1 MKIALSLKLTYSI
14 FVAWVIPIYW
24 KQYGPANYL
33 WFSDVALILLV
44 PALWLESKLFFSALA
59 VSVVLLELLWNV
71 DFFVRLLTRSQ
82 LVGLSDYMF
91 DSTISRSIRAL
102 SLFHVF
108 LPAILIWYVY
118 RLGYDSQAFLVQTF
132 SAWVVLLLSFFLT
145 KPKDNINWVYG
156 FGKKPQTRLPK
167 VIHLLLLML
176 GLPVLVYLPSHLV
189 LKRLFG
195 S

>member
-1 MKIALSLKLTYSI
+1 MKIALWLKLTYSI

-118 RLGYDSQAFLVQTF
+118 RLGYDSRAFVVQTF

>member
-1 MKIALSLKLTYSI
+1 MKIALWLKLTYSI

-24 KQYGPANYL
+24 KQYGPENYL

-118 RLGYDSQAFLVQTF
+118 RLGYDSRAFVVQTF

-156 FGKKPQTRLPK
+156 FGKKPQTRVPK

-195 S
+195 T

>member
-118 RLGYDSQAFLVQTF
+118 RLGYDSRAFLVQTF

>member
-24 KQYGPANYL
+24 KQYGPENYL

-132 SAWVVLLLSFFLT
+132 SAWVVLLLSFLLT
-145 KPKDNINWVYG
+145 KPKDNITG
-156 FGKKPQTRLPK
+156 CMALAKSLRHDCQK
-167 VIHLLLLML
+167 
-176 GLPVLVYLPSHLV
+176 
-189 LKRLFG
+189 LFTFCC
-195 S
+195 

>member
-118 RLGYDSQAFLVQTF
+118 RLGYDSRAFLVQTF

-195 S
+195 T

>member
-14 FVAWVIPIYW
+14 FVSWVIPIYW

-118 RLGYDSQAFLVQTF
+118 RLGYDSRAFVVQTF

-156 FGKKPQTRLPK
+156 FGKKPQTRVPK

>member
-24 KQYGPANYL
+24 KQYGPENYL

-102 SLFHVF
+102 SLFHVL

-118 RLGYDSQAFLVQTF
+118 RLGYDSRAFLVQTF

-156 FGKKPQTRLPK
+156 FGKKP
-167 VIHLLLLML
+167 
-176 GLPVLVYLPSHLV
+176 
-189 LKRLFG
+189 
-195 S
+195 

>member
-24 KQYGPANYL
+24 KQYGPATYL

-118 RLGYDSQAFLVQTF
+118 RLGYDSRAFVVQTF

-156 FGKKPQTRLPK
+156 FGKKPQTRVPK

>member
-118 RLGYDSQAFLVQTF
+118 RLGYDSRAFVVQTF

-195 S
+195 T

>member
-59 VSVVLLELLWNV
+59 VSVVLPELLWNV

-118 RLGYDSQAFLVQTF
+118 RLGYDSRAFLVQTF

-156 FGKKPQTRLPK
+156 FGKKPQTRVPK

>member
-102 SLFHVF
+102 SLFHVL

-118 RLGYDSQAFLVQTF
+118 RLGYDSRAFLVQTF

-195 S
+195 T

>member
-102 SLFHVF
+102 SLFHVL

-118 RLGYDSQAFLVQTF
+118 RLGYDSRAFLVQTF

>member
-108 LPAILIWYVY
+108 LPAILIWYIY
-118 RLGYDSQAFLVQTF
+118 RLGYDSRAFLVQTF

-156 FGKKPQTRLPK
+156 FGKKPQTRVPK

-195 S
+195 T

>member
-118 RLGYDSQAFLVQTF
+118 RLGYDSRAFLVQTF

-156 FGKKPQTRLPK
+156 FGKKPQTRVPK

-195 S
+195 T

>member
-14 FVAWVIPIYW
+14 FVSWVIPIYW

-33 WFSDVALILLV
+33 WFSDFALILLV

-118 RLGYDSQAFLVQTF
+118 RLGYDSRAFVVQTF

-156 FGKKPQTRLPK
+156 FGKKPQTRVPK

-195 S
+195 T

>member
-1 MKIALSLKLTYSI
+1 MKIALWLKLTYSI

-33 WFSDVALILLV
+33 WFSDAALILLV
-44 PALWLESKLFFSALA
+44 PALWLESTLIFSTLA

-71 DFFVRLLTRSQ
+71 DFFVRLLTRNQ
-82 LVGLSDYMF
+82 LVGLSAYMF
-91 DSTISRSIRAL
+91 DSRISRPIRAL

-118 RLGYDSQAFLVQTF
+118 RLGYDSRGFLVQTLF
-132 SAWVVLLLSFFLT
+132 AWVVLLLSFFLT

-156 FGKKPQTRLPK
+156 FGKKPQTRVPRA
-167 VIHLLLLML
+167 VHLLLLML
-176 GLPVLVYLPSHLV
+176 GLPVLIYLPSHLV

>member
-1 MKIALSLKLTYSI
+1 MKIALWLKLTYSI

-102 SLFHVF
+102 SLFHVL

-118 RLGYDSQAFLVQTF
+118 RLGYDSRAFLVQTF

>member
-118 RLGYDSQAFLVQTF
+118 RLGYDSRAFVVQTF

-156 FGKKPQTRLPK
+156 FGKKPQTRVPK

-176 GLPVLVYLPSHLV
+176 GLPALVYLPSHLV

>member
-24 KQYGPANYL
+24 KQYGPENYL

-118 RLGYDSQAFLVQTF
+118 RLGYDSQAFLVQTV

>member
-14 FVAWVIPIYW
+14 FVGWVIPIYW

-118 RLGYDSQAFLVQTF
+118 RLGYDSRAFVVQTF

-156 FGKKPQTRLPK
+156 FGKKPQTRVPK

>member
-1 MKIALSLKLTYSI
+1 MKIALWLKLTYSI

-24 KQYGPANYL
+24 KQYGPENYL

-118 RLGYDSQAFLVQTF
+118 RLGYDSRAFLVQTF

>member
-14 FVAWVIPIYW
+14 FVGWVIPIYW

-118 RLGYDSQAFLVQTF
+118 RLGYDSRAFLVQTF

>member
-14 FVAWVIPIYW
+14 FVAWVIPVYW

-71 DFFVRLLTRSQ
+71 DFFARLLARSH
-82 LVGLSDYMF
+82 LVGLSAYMF

-118 RLGYDSQAFLVQTF
+118 RLGYDSRAFLVQTF

-145 KPKDNINWVYG
+145 KPTDNINWVYG

-189 LKRLFG
+189 LMRLFG

>member
-102 SLFHVF
+102 SLFHVL

-118 RLGYDSQAFLVQTF
+118 RLGYDSRAFVVQTF

-156 FGKKPQTRLPK
+156 FGKKPQTRVPK

-176 GLPVLVYLPSHLV
+176 GLPALVYLPSHLV

>member
-1 MKIALSLKLTYSI
+1 MKIALWLKLTYSI

>member
-118 RLGYDSQAFLVQTF
+118 RLGYDSRAFVVQTF

-156 FGKKPQTRLPK
+156 FGKKPQTRVPK

>member
-1 MKIALSLKLTYSI
+1 MKIALWLKLTYSI

-44 PALWLESKLFFSALA
+44 PALWLESKRFFSALA

-102 SLFHVF
+102 SLFHVL

-118 RLGYDSQAFLVQTF
+118 RLGYDSRAFVVQTF

>member
-1 MKIALSLKLTYSI
+1 MKIALWLKLTYSI

-118 RLGYDSQAFLVQTF
+118 RLGYDSRAFVVQTF

-156 FGKKPQTRLPK
+156 FGKKPQTRVPK

>member
-1 MKIALSLKLTYSI
+1 MKIALWLKLTYSI

-118 RLGYDSQAFLVQTF
+118 RLGYDSRAFLVQTF

-195 S
+195 T

>member
-1 MKIALSLKLTYSI
+1 MKIALWLKLTYSI

-118 RLGYDSQAFLVQTF
+118 RLGYDSRAFVVQTF

-156 FGKKPQTRLPK
+156 FGKKPQTRVPK

-195 S
+195 T

>member
-1 MKIALSLKLTYSI
+1 MKIALWLKLTYSI

-118 RLGYDSQAFLVQTF
+118 RLGYDSRAFLVQTF

>member
-118 RLGYDSQAFLVQTF
+118 RLGYDSRAFVVQTF

-156 FGKKPQTRLPK
+156 FGKKPQTRVPK

-195 S
+195 T

>member
-118 RLGYDSQAFLVQTF
+118 RLGYDSRALLVQTF

-156 FGKKPQTRLPK
+156 FGKKPQTRVPK

>member
-1 MKIALSLKLTYSI
+1 MKIALWLKLTYSI

-118 RLGYDSQAFLVQTF
+118 RLGYDSRAFLVQTF

-156 FGKKPQTRLPK
+156 FGKKPQTRVPK

>member
-118 RLGYDSQAFLVQTF
+118 RLGYDSRAFVVQTF

-156 FGKKPQTRLPK
+156 FGKKPQTRVPK

-176 GLPVLVYLPSHLV
+176 GLPALVYLPSHLV

-195 S
+195 T

>member
-118 RLGYDSQAFLVQTF
+118 RLGYDSRAFVVQTF

-176 GLPVLVYLPSHLV
+176 GLPALVYLPSHLV

-195 S
+195 T

>member
-44 PALWLESKLFFSALA
+44 PALWLESKLILSALA

-82 LVGLSDYMF
+82 LVGLSAYMF

-118 RLGYDSQAFLVQTF
+118 RLGYDSRAFLVQTF

-145 KPKDNINWVYG
+145 KPTDNINWVYG

-189 LKRLFG
+189 LMRLFG

>member
-24 KQYGPANYL
+24 KQYGPENYL

-118 RLGYDSQAFLVQTF
+118 RLGYDSRAFVVQTF

-156 FGKKPQTRLPK
+156 FGKKPQTRVPK

-195 S
+195 T

>member
-108 LPAILIWYVY
+108 LPAILLWYVY
-118 RLGYDSQAFLVQTF
+118 RLGYDSRAFLVQTF